1 MELSIRP
8 VQQND
13 FNEIF
18 NLLQQLWTDL
28 ELDYNLL
35 LKVYNKAVES
45 KVQKMIVGEIGNK
58 IIGFCSLTI
67 RNNLLQAGNLGHLD
81 ELVIDKEY
89 CGNGFGK
96 QMIES
101 ITEIAQG
108 LDCNRIELDTAFYRK
123 ESHEFYESIGY
134 KKKSYLFTRKLD

>member
-58 IIGFCSLTI
+58 IIGF
-67 RNNLLQAGNLGHLD
+67 
-81 ELVIDKEY
+81 
-89 CGNGFGK
+89 
-96 QMIES
+96 
-101 ITEIAQG
+101 
-108 LDCNRIELDTAFYRK
+108 
-123 ESHEFYESIGY
+123 
-134 KKKSYLFTRKLD
+134 LFFNH

>member
-1 MELSIRP
+1 M
-8 VQQND
+8 
-13 FNEIF
+13 
-18 NLLQQLWTDL
+18 
-28 ELDYNLL
+28 
-35 LKVYNKAVES
+35 
-45 KVQKMIVGEIGNK
+45 
-58 IIGFCSLTI
+58 
-67 RNNLLQAGNLGHLD
+67 QAGNLGHLD

-89 CGNGFGK
+89 RGNGFGK

-134 KKKSYLFTRKLD
+134 KKKSYLSVRSRFCKALESGESRTWF